1 MVHVASIVG
10 ALSGCRGM
18 AWFSRLCVRLTGL
31 SQLRHG
37 KIPFSHMEG
46 VPTLCPEIPIYTPG
60 RFAFPFL
67 ILFLAY
73 IGACADW
80 RGSPALSKAL
90 EAVGGKAEHAETAPH
105 GGSQQTAHR
114 VQEKR
119 PPLSLPRHNEAQ
131 RWCRSSWIPR
141 PARTHGHCTC
151 RPSAQAASQGS
162 HTAHAVS
169 T

>member
-90 EAVGGKAEHAETAPH
+90 EAVGGKGLGWVCSDQCEKAGHYTGFRTAEESRAIRE
-105 GGSQQTAHR
+105 GRFSGMDLR
-114 VQEKR
+114 
-119 PPLSLPRHNEAQ
+119 
-131 RWCRSSWIPR
+131 
-141 PARTHGHCTC
+141 
-151 RPSAQAASQGS
+151 
-162 HTAHAVS
+162 
-169 T
+169 

>member
-1 MVHVASIVG
+1 MVFTLI
-10 ALSGCRGM
+10 
-18 AWFSRLCVRLTGL
+18 CVRLTGL

-60 RFAFPFL
+60 RFVFPFL

-90 EAVGGKAEHAETAPH
+90 EAVGGKGLGWVCSAPH
-105 GGSQQTAHR
+105 
-114 VQEKR
+114 
-119 PPLSLPRHNEAQ
+119 
-131 RWCRSSWIPR
+131 R
-141 PARTHGHCTC
+141 PAAAPTPFVRSLLPFVLRTAN
-151 RPSAQAASQGS
+151 RSESRA
-162 HTAHAVS
+162 
-169 T
+169 

>member
-18 AWFSRLCVRLTGL
+18 AWFSRLCARLTGL

-46 VPTLCPEIPIYTPG
+46 VPTLCPEVPIYTPG

-80 RGSPALSKAL
+80 LACPALSKVL
-90 EAVGGKAEHAETAPH
+90 EAIGGKEWGWVCSATFNICWV
-105 GGSQQTAHR
+105 TMT
-114 VQEKR
+114 V
-119 PPLSLPRHNEAQ
+119 
-131 RWCRSSWIPR
+131 
-141 PARTHGHCTC
+141 ARAYVH
-151 RPSAQAASQGS
+151 S
-162 HTAHAVS
+162 
-169 T
+169 

>member
-18 AWFSRLCVRLTGL
+18 AWFSRLCARLTGL

-80 RGSPALSKAL
+80 RACPALSKVL
-90 EAVGGKAEHAETAPH
+90 EAIGGKEWGWVCSVVPAALIYT
-105 GGSQQTAHR
+105 
-114 VQEKR
+114 
-119 PPLSLPRHNEAQ
+119 
-131 RWCRSSWIPR
+131 RSIYV
-141 PARTHGHCTC
+141 TNYI
-151 RPSAQAASQGS
+151 
-162 HTAHAVS
+162 
-169 T
+169 

>member
-90 EAVGGKAEHAETAPH
+90 EAVGGKGLGWVCSGFDAHTVRDGALEIAYKKFTGDFGLDFLGHLRNQV
-105 GGSQQTAHR
+105 GG
-114 VQEKR
+114 
-119 PPLSLPRHNEAQ
+119 P
-131 RWCRSSWIPR
+131 
-141 PARTHGHCTC
+141 
-151 RPSAQAASQGS
+151 QGPDF
-162 HTAHAVS
+162 
-169 T
+169 

>member
-90 EAVGGKAEHAETAPH
+90 EAVGGKGLGWVCSESYIDFRST
-105 GGSQQTAHR
+105 
-114 VQEKR
+114 
-119 PPLSLPRHNEAQ
+119 LLQ
-131 RWCRSSWIPR
+131 RIRGR
-141 PARTHGHCTC
+141 YLRGEG
-151 RPSAQAASQGS
+151 RFSACY
-162 HTAHAVS
+162 VEY
-169 T
+169 

>member
-90 EAVGGKAEHAETAPH
+90 EAVGGKGLGWVCSGLQ
-105 GGSQQTAHR
+105 GGA
-114 VQEKR
+114 K
-119 PPLSLPRHNEAQ
+119 
-131 RWCRSSWIPR
+131 
-141 PARTHGHCTC
+141 G
-151 RPSAQAASQGS
+151 QG
-162 HTAHAVS
+162 
-169 T
+169 

>member
-46 VPTLCPEIPIYTPG
+46 VPTLCPKIPIYTPG

-90 EAVGGKAEHAETAPH
+90 EAVGGKGLGWVCSERSGRCSLVMVYSMVMVYMITH
-105 GGSQQTAHR
+105 HR
-114 VQEKR
+114 
-119 PPLSLPRHNEAQ
+119 LL
-131 RWCRSSWIPR
+131 
-141 PARTHGHCTC
+141 
-151 RPSAQAASQGS
+151 
-162 HTAHAVS
+162 
-169 T
+169 

>member
-60 RFAFPFL
+60 RFAFPFV

-90 EAVGGKAEHAETAPH
+90 EAVGGKGLGWVCSEYSGHRIGAAVAPALPV
-105 GGSQQTAHR
+105 STKIFLQTA
-114 VQEKR
+114 VD
-119 PPLSLPRHNEAQ
+119 
-131 RWCRSSWIPR
+131 
-141 PARTHGHCTC
+141 G
-151 RPSAQAASQGS
+151 
-162 HTAHAVS
+162 V
-169 T
+169 

>member
-90 EAVGGKAEHAETAPH
+90 EAVGGKGLGWVCSVLGTSRSAKR
-105 GGSQQTAHR
+105 SR
-114 VQEKR
+114 VAKSR
-119 PPLSLPRHNEAQ
+119 FYAFIFSTCTYHISVR
-131 RWCRSSWIPR
+131 
-141 PARTHGHCTC
+141 RTHKPQIRSRFNC
-151 RPSAQAASQGS
+151 RA
-162 HTAHAVS
+162 
-169 T
+169 

>member
-90 EAVGGKAEHAETAPH
+90 EAVGGKGLGWVCSGRTTVRTTIDYRTFKVRVTA
-105 GGSQQTAHR
+105 SST
-114 VQEKR
+114 
-119 PPLSLPRHNEAQ
+119 
-131 RWCRSSWIPR
+131 RSS
-141 PARTHGHCTC
+141 T
-151 RPSAQAASQGS
+151 
-162 HTAHAVS
+162 TAYA
-169 T
+169 

>member
-90 EAVGGKAEHAETAPH
+90 EAIGGKEWGWVCSGTTVHTRVFRCASFSFK
-105 GGSQQTAHR
+105 GSF
-114 VQEKR
+114 
-119 PPLSLPRHNEAQ
+119 
-131 RWCRSSWIPR
+131 
-141 PARTHGHCTC
+141 
-151 RPSAQAASQGS
+151 
-162 HTAHAVS
+162 
-169 T
+169 

>member
-1 MVHVASIVG
+1 MTVVAPCWCQFLFVLVCTQTMAHYEATAIEIVIHALRAMLECFAWCMWRACIVG

-46 VPTLCPEIPIYTPG
+46 VPTLCPKIPIYTPG

-80 RGSPALSKAL
+80 RACPALSKVL
-90 EAVGGKAEHAETAPH
+90 EAIGGKEWGWVCSGCAYSIVAIAIMV
-105 GGSQQTAHR
+105 R
-114 VQEKR
+114 
-119 PPLSLPRHNEAQ
+119 ND
-131 RWCRSSWIPR
+131 
-141 PARTHGHCTC
+141 
-151 RPSAQAASQGS
+151 
-162 HTAHAVS
+162 
-169 T
+169 

>member
-90 EAVGGKAEHAETAPH
+90 EAVGGKGLGWVCSEQLNSVFLVTFPCSIQISMHH
-105 GGSQQTAHR
+105 GFVAMLRDARASH
-114 VQEKR
+114 EKCVIKNR
-119 PPLSLPRHNEAQ
+119 GVL
-131 RWCRSSWIPR
+131 RS
-141 PARTHGHCTC
+141 GF
-151 RPSAQAASQGS
+151 
-162 HTAHAVS
+162 
-169 T
+169 